1 MAGYPSTVILV
12 THDGMGSA
20 TAPLQHRL
28 LKNYLTI
35 LLANDMMPAAIC
47 FYGEGIQMVLETSPV
62 LDELR
67 VLEQKGVHLVVCRTC
82 LDYYDHV
89 EQRAVGIAGSMADI
103 VEAQWQADRVI
114 TL

>member
-1 MAGYPSTVILV
+1 MADYPSTVILV

-28 LKNYLTI
+28 LKTYLAMLIENEMLPT
-35 LLANDMMPAAIC
+35 AIC

-62 LDELR
+62 LHELR
-67 VLEQKGVHLVVCRTC
+67 VLEQKGVRLVVCTTC
-82 LDYYDHV
+82 LNYYDYV

-103 VEAQWQADRVI
+103 VEAQWQADKVI